1 MKKNVASLLLFSLLF
16 IGCSGTKTTSTS
28 SSIMGPNGVPFR
40 TTSKLEY
47 IFRFQDKDGLFSKTI
62 KQELMTLE
70 KKYSKIILVF
80 EITGNYYRVSIVP
93 NPRNRIQNFNIKN
106 TNRYMVVNDKSYLVL
121 FDFDYKLGVKNSSKK
136 HTENDTLKN
145 AKRKNPY
152 KNATHIYYYQYE
164 NRIEIKHE

>member
-1 MKKNVASLLLFSLLF
+1 MKKNVVSLLLFSLLF
-16 IGCSGTKTTSTS
+16 IGCSGTRTTSTS
-28 SSIMGPNGVPFR
+28 SSIIGPNGVPFR

-47 IFRFQDKDGLFSKTI
+47 IIIFHEKEKIFTKAIQ
-62 KQELMTLE
+62 QELVALK
-70 KKYSKIILVF
+70 KKYTKIILVF

-106 TNRYMVVNDKSYLVL
+106 TNRYMVFDDKSYLVL

-152 KNATHIYYYQYE
+152 KNATHIYYYKLE
-164 NRIEIKHE
+164 NRIEIKYE

>member
-16 IGCSGTKTTSTS
+16 IGCSGTRTSSTS

-47 IFRFQDKDGLFSKTI
+47 ILLSHFGIFTKAMQ
-62 KQELMTLE
+62 QEIMVLE

-80 EITGNYYRVSIVP
+80 EITRNYYRVSIIP
-93 NPRNRIQNFNIKN
+93 NPRNHIQNFNIKN

-136 HTENDTLKN
+136 HPENDTLKIV
-145 AKRKNPY
+145 KRKNPY
-152 KNATHIYYYQYE
+152 KNATHIYFYQLE
-164 NRIEIKHE
+164 NRIEIKYD